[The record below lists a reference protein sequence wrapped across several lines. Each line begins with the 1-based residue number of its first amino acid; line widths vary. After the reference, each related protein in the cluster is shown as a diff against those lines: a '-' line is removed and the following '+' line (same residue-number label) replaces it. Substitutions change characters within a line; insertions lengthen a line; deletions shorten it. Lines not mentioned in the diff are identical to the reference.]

1 MVVGPKCDASLSFLW
16 DQPASSGGAAG
27 GGGEPGRCVL
37 TGSHFLGKWGYV
49 RD

>member
-27 GGGEPGRCVL
+27 VGGPGRCVL